1 VPFLHDPFFFDVPF
15 FFDFMPGEKFMVVAG
30 QGEGRLVL
38 YRRDAQTGGLSQVQ
52 TLDCGKSPAWVL
64 GLRLP

>member
-1 VPFLHDPFFFDVPF
+1 
-15 FFDFMPGEKFMVVAG
+15 MPGEKFMVVAG

-38 YRRDAQTGGLSQVQ
+38 YRRDTQTGGLSQVQ